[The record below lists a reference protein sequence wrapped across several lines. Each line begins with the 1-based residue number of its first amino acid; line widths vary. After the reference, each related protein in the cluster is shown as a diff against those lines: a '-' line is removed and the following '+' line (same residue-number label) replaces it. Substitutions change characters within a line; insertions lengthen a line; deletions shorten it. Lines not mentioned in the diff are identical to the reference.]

1 MSNKKGDLLNQLAII
16 SDLLEKVNV
25 ESINSTVFFEINDE
39 EFDKI
44 KTYLNKRYEGAVEV
58 DDSNTFSL
66 LIGEIPFVFSKNSV

>member
-1 MSNKKGDLLNQLAII
+1 MSKKKGDLLNQLAII

>member
-1 MSNKKGDLLNQLAII
+1 MSKKKGDLLNQLAII

-25 ESINSTVFFEINDE
+25 ESINSTVFFEINDD